1 MPNEVRE
8 PDLTSAPYKGLESYS
23 EADAGLLFG
32 RTEERDRLV
41 YGLQSSRLTILYGA
55 RQVGK
60 TSLLR
65 AAVVNQLR
73 QEAKRRQSG
82 SNPPESAVVLFE
94 NWSGH
99 DTIAALT
106 DAINCEFKRLG
117 IPADKLPKPSD
128 GTFVKCCRAW
138 TDCLG
143 GADGGELFLILDDF
157 DHHLMRYPRCDP
169 EPGSFDFELSKVLST
184 RGLGVNVLIA
194 IRDELLAYLDK
205 YRLTI
210 PGLYG
215 NLFRLEAL
223 TAKEAKEAIRNPVY
237 LVYNETHEEQKI
249 GIEAELVE
257 AVLNAVALNRS
268 GGGSAGADSGT
279 ATDQRYDA
287 GGLQLAM
294 KAVWDEESRRGS
306 WTLRHVTFEKML
318 RGIQG
323 IAATYIDKRFEAFD
337 PRERY
342 LSARIFDHLLTP
354 GGVGVAYQLSDLASR
369 VGVSCADLQAV
380 IEKLKQEKMI
390 MASVSGETLGSLYY
404 EMANRVLTPA
414 MLERVQR
421 YHAEKNNKEKELAAS
436 VETSLRLFSESS
448 QVDGLNTIIQTC
460 DEWSNGVKNLL
471 VDDQLQA
478 GLRNALGK
486 MLDNLTQKGQL
497 GGYKGAVSSVRY
509 SRDGNFIVT
518 GTETGSVK
526 TWDVRTPGQIR
537 LSREQK
543 HKTWIWGLSASPDG
557 KWFATGSDDGTVAL
571 WTVTDSGLQYCR
583 PVCFSAD
590 SAAAPLVRSISFSPD
605 GTLLGIATC
614 DGIVRIWH
622 LYEDRIQCEFQASH
636 WAVRA
641 VEFAPDGRS
650 IATGADD
657 GMVGLWD
664 LSGKSVMSD
673 DERSRFK
680 HESPVWGVRF
690 HPNGARLASCSEDHR
705 IKVWNL
711 TTKHEEQTLIGHTC
725 WVLDI
730 DYNFDGTFLASA
742 SEDGTARIWDEAGN
756 EVAVLV
762 HGAPVNGVA
771 FSPDGITIATAAAD
785 CKLRLWNIGESRD
798 RRSRRQFRHPKKAIL
813 LDVSFSCDEKWLAA
827 GGTDNQVQIWD
838 INAGQ
843 IKRTLTGHGAWI
855 MSVVFHPSIGS
866 CLATG
871 SIDGTARVR
880 NILND
885 DIRQFAPKDG
895 PVWSVTFSP
904 DGQLL
909 ATGSAGGKVCA
920 WNLLEHNDTPVFCL
934 PGDQGSVWSVRF
946 SPDGRWIAAGCQDG
960 SIRIRD
966 LAGNDVMLLSG
977 VHVGQVLSIS
987 FSPDGKYL
995 VSASSEG
1002 RICVWDLSTRAK
1014 LRVRD
1019 LEAPI
1024 WAVIF
1029 NRTGEMVASGSVDRS
1044 VCLWNLGLERLGG
1057 HSAEGPIRGL
1067 AFNRSG
1073 DWLAGSCS
1081 DGTVRLWPIGRD
1093 DFAMLLARAKS
1104 DHQKILPFLWPSGKS
1119 SQAARV

>member
-1 MPNEVRE
+1 MSNEICE
-8 PDLTSAPYKGLESYS
+8 PDVTSGPYKGLESYA

-32 RTEERDRLV
+32 RSEERDRLV
-41 YGLQSSRLTILYGA
+41 SSLQSSRLTILYGA

-65 AAVVNQLR
+65 AAVVHQLR
-73 QEAKRRQSG
+73 QEAKRRQSR
-82 SNPPESAVVLFE
+82 SNPPDSAVVLFE
-94 NWSGH
+94 NWSGP
-99 DTIAALT
+99 DTVAALSG
-106 DAINCEFKRLG
+106 AINCEFERLG
-117 IPADKLPKPSD
+117 IPAEKRPKAAE
-128 GTFVKCCRAW
+128 GTFIQRCKEW

-143 GADGGELFLILDDF
+143 GADGGELFLLLDDF
-157 DHHLMRYPRCDP
+157 DHHLMRCPRSDS
-169 EPGSFDFELSKVLST
+169 EPGSFDFELAKVLST

-210 PGLYG
+210 PGLYS

-223 TAKEAKEAIRNPVY
+223 TARQAKEAIRNPVY
-237 LVYNETHEEQKI
+237 VVYNDAHQEQKI
-249 GIEAELVE
+249 GIEAELVDG
-257 AVLNAVALNRS
+257 VLNAVALNRS
-268 GGGSAGADSGT
+268 GGRSDAGDSRT

-294 KAVWDEESRRGS
+294 KAVWDEERRRGS
-306 WTLRHVTFEKML
+306 WTLRRVTFEKTL

-323 IAATYIDKRFEAFD
+323 IAAAYIDKRFDAFS

-369 VGVSCADLQAV
+369 VGVNCADLQAV
-380 IEKLKQEKMI
+380 IEKLKKEKMI
-390 MASVSGETLGSLYY
+390 MTSVSGETLGSLYY

-421 YHAEKNNKEKELAAS
+421 YHAEKHNKEKELTAS
-436 VETSLRLFSESS
+436 METSLRLFSESS
-448 QVDGLNTIIQTC
+448 QVDGLNTIIETC
-460 DEWSNGVKNLL
+460 DEWSDGVKNLL

-486 MLDNLTQKGQL
+486 MLDNLTQKGQF
-497 GGYKGAVSSVRY
+497 GGYKGAVASVQY
-509 SRDGNFIVT
+509 SRDGNFITT
-518 GTETGSVK
+518 GTESGSVK
-526 TWDVRTPGQIR
+526 TWDVRTPGEIR
-537 LSREQK
+537 LSSDQK
-543 HKTWIWGLSASPDG
+543 HKTWIWGLCASPDG
-557 KWFATGSDDGTVAL
+557 KWFATGSDDGTMAL

-590 SAAAPLVRSISFSPD
+590 SGALPLVRGISFSPD
-605 GTLLGIATC
+605 GMLLAIATC
-614 DGIVRIWH
+614 DGIVRLWH
-622 LYEDRIQCEFQASH
+622 LYEDRVHVEFQASSY
-636 WAVRA
+636 AVRA
-641 VEFAPDGRS
+641 VEFAPDGS
-650 IATGADD
+650 GIVTGADD
-657 GMVGLWD
+657 GTVCLWD
-664 LSGKSVMSD
+664 LDGKSLMGE

-680 HESPVWGVRF
+680 HESAVWGVRF
-690 HPNGARLASCSEDHR
+690 HPDGARLASCSEDHR

-711 TTKHEEQTLIGHTC
+711 KTKDEEQTLIGHTC

-730 DYNFDGTFLASA
+730 AYNFDGSLLASA
-742 SEDGTARIWDEAGN
+742 SEDGTARIWDERGN
-756 EVAVLV
+756 EAAVLV

-771 FSPDGITIATAAAD
+771 FSPDGTTVATAAAD
-785 CKLRLWNIGESRD
+785 CKLRLWNVGESRD

-827 GGTDNQVQIWD
+827 GGTDNHVQIWD
-838 INAGQ
+838 TSDGQ
-843 IKRTLTGHGAWI
+843 ITRALTGHGAWI
-855 MSVVFHPSIGS
+855 MSVVFHPSNGS

-871 SIDGTARVR
+871 SIDGTARVW
-880 NILND
+880 NIFND
-885 DIRQFAPKDG
+885 DIRQFTPKDG
-895 PVWSVTFSP
+895 PVWSVAFSP

-920 WNLLEHNDTPVFCL
+920 WNLLEHNDTPAFCL
-934 PGDQGSVWSVRF
+934 SGDQGSVWSVRF
-946 SPDGRWIAAGCQDG
+946 SPDGRWIAAGCHDG
-960 SIRIRD
+960 SIHIRD
-966 LAGNDVMLLSG
+966 LMGKEVMQLDG
-977 VHVGQVLSIS
+977 VHLGQVLSMS

-1002 RICVWDLSTRAK
+1002 RICVWDLPTQAK
-1014 LRVRD
+1014 LRVRE

-1044 VCLWNLGLERLGG
+1044 VCLWNLGLERLGA

-1067 AFNRSG
+1067 AFNRTG

-1081 DGTVRLWPIGRD
+1081 DGTVRLWPVGRD
-1093 DFAMLLARAKS
+1093 DFATLLARAKG
-1104 DHQKILPFLWPSGKS
+1104 DQEKILPFLWPSGKTS
-1119 SQAARV
+1119 RAARV